1 MLKVGMYL
9 QERYEI
15 LEKIGSGGM
24 ADVYKARCH
33 KLNRLVAVKVLKEE
47 FSEDVNFVNKFR
59 MEAQAAAG
67 LSHPN
72 IVNVYDVIDEN
83 DLHAIVMELIEGV
96 TLKSYIQKKGHLEVR
111 ESIGIAIQVCQG
123 IAAAHEQH
131 IIHRDIKPQNMIISK
146 DGKVK
151 VADFGIARAVTSQT
165 IGANVMGSVHYIS
178 PEQAR
183 GGYSDERSDIYS
195 LGITMYEMVTGHVP
209 FEGDN
214 TVAIALA
221 HLETPIT
228 PPTVYVK
235 EIPSGLEQI
244 ILKCT
249 EKKKS
254 QRYANIEGLISDLR
268 KVLMNPDEEPAQ
280 RTAAEAAT
288 DKTITIGYQERKI
301 LNERE
306 QEREK
311 QEESEREVI
320 RLDEISGK
328 HDIDVMLSRPKE
340 ERREVEQEER
350 RTRRSVE
357 RMMVVFGSFCAI
369 VIAGVLL
376 FVVWRLGNGMFT
388 PLTSGTET
396 EMTLEADSSDS
407 EENPT
412 SSEEVLNETQVRM
425 PKVTGLSVDEAEQQ
439 LAAEQL
445 TMKVEYAESDE
456 VEKGYVISQQYPEGT
471 AVDRYSAVLL
481 TVSEGSDKIDLSG
494 LALIGKTAEE
504 AQEVLTQNSLRSEI
518 VEEENAVVTQ
528 GSVIRYLPEGKV
540 EEGSTITLYVSAEE
554 KSTPILVPNL
564 LGMTEENAAAA
575 LEAVKLVKG
584 TVTKEYSETIAQG
597 LVITQNINP
606 NSEVEEGQEVNLTI
620 SQGPSPRHYKYVAS
634 IDDTCN
640 LKSVFGPSSSSSS
653 MQVEIRLKQRVN
665 GEDVYTVLME
675 PRVIT
680 GDTIL
685 PIKYKEIEGAENVNT
700 GELEVVDV
708 VNGTILRT
716 YNLNFFKVEVYGE

>member
-96 TLKSYIQKKGHLEVR
+96 TLKSYIQKKGHLEAR

-254 QRYANIEGLISDLR
+254 QRYANIEGLIADLR
-268 KVLMNPDEEPAQ
+268 KVLMNPDEEPTQ
-280 RTAAEAAT
+280 KVLPEGTT

-311 QEESEREVI
+311 QEEAEREVI

-328 HDIDVMLSRPKE
+328 REIDVMFPHSKE
-340 ERREVEQEER
+340 ERREPEQEER

-369 VIAGVLL
+369 VIAGVLI

-388 PLTSGTET
+388 PLSPGTESET
-396 EMTLEADSSDS
+396 TSPESSNEELES
-407 EENPT
+407 
-412 SSEEVLNETQVRM
+412 SSEETLNETQVRM
-425 PKVTGLSVDEAEQQ
+425 PKVTGLSVDEAEAQ
-439 LAAEQL
+439 LAAEHL

-456 VEKGYVISQQYPEGT
+456 VEKGYVISQQYEEGA
-471 AVDRYSAVLL
+471 AVDRYSSVLL
-481 TVSEGSDKIDLSG
+481 TVSEGSDKIDLSD
-494 LALIGKTAEE
+494 LSLIGKTAEE
-504 AQEVLTQNSLRSEI
+504 AQEILGQNSLLSEI

-528 GSVIRYLPEGKV
+528 GSVIRYSPEAKV
-540 EEGSTITLYVSAEE
+540 EKGSTVTLYVSAGE
-554 KSTPILVPNL
+554 KSSPILVPNL
-564 LGMTEENAAAA
+564 LGMTEENATAA

-584 TVTKEYSETIAQG
+584 TVTQEYSETIAQG

-606 NSEVEEGQEVNLTI
+606 NSEVEEGQVVNFTI

-640 LKSVFGPSSSSSS
+640 LKSVFGPGSSTSSI
-653 MQVEIRLKQRVN
+653 QVEIRLKQRVN

-685 PIKYKEIEGAENVNT
+685 PIRYKEIEGAENVNT